1 MKINKDSV
9 LTIRLTTEQNKKV
22 KQMAMAKQITLSQL
36 IREQIDQMK

>member
-22 KQMAMAKQITLSQL
+22 KQIAMAKQITLSQL
-36 IREQIDQMK
+36 IREQIDRMN

>member
-9 LTIRLTTEQNKKV
+9 LVIRLTTEQNKKV

-36 IREQIDQMK
+36 IREQIDRMK